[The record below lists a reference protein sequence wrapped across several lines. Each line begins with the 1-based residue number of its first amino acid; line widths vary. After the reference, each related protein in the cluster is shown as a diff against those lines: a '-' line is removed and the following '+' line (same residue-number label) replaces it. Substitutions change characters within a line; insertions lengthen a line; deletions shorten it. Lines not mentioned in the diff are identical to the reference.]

1 MHIFYFFALL
11 KVFSLLKNISKALC
25 CAFRDQKE
33 KSISKSTPATPD
45 KEEAII
51 LVLKKV
57 QFLLKKMRFLL
68 EKKNPINFIN
78 CLLFTSCDIMLHF
91 C

>member
-1 MHIFYFFALL
+1 
-11 KVFSLLKNISKALC
+11 LC

-68 EKKNPINFIN
+68 EKKKSHKFYQLPPFYI
-78 CLLFTSCDIMLHF
+78 L
-91 C
+91 

>member
-1 MHIFYFFALL
+1 LKKYAHFLLFCTVKSIFPP
-11 KVFSLLKNISKALC
+11 KNILKALC

-51 LVLKKV
+51 LVK
-57 QFLLKKMRFLL
+57 
-68 EKKNPINFIN
+68 EKYNF
-78 CLLFTSCDIMLHF
+78 C
-91 C
+91 